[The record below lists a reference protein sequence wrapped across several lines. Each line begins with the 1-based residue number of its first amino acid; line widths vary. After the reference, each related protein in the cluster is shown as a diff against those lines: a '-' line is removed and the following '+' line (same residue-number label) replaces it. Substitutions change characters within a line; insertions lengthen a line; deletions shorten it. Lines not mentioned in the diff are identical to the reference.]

1 MRRAEKEEFPSRL
14 RRISKCSLE
23 GSTSN
28 CGQSSLLQRGVQLQ
42 RLSTSLWERHYINY
56 NVWLHTQSLKLHV
69 RRWARAAA
77 LTLVDVEEG
86 LAELAAEQ
94 GLGQVAEELLHHVRH
109 VVSRLVLVA
118 DVLGEALVHLPQGV
132 DPRLHA

>member
-1 MRRAEKEEFPSRL
+1 MQPGGFPVKLWTKLTSAERRPTATSIYVFMGA
-14 RRISKCSLE
+14 SL
-23 GSTSN
+23 
-28 CGQSSLLQRGVQLQ
+28 
-42 RLSTSLWERHYINY
+42 NY